1 MTPAKAEI
9 AQAETTPEAS
19 QSGTSAPG
27 ATRPIPTVAEL
38 FTGFFQAGVSGFGGV
53 LPFARRMIV
62 DERRWL
68 TAEEFTDMWSLCQFL
83 PGPNIVNMSIALG
96 LRYRGLSGAV
106 AGALGLLGAPFFIMV
121 AVGALYTRFGAEP
134 HVKSVLAGISAVAA
148 GLLLAMA
155 LKMANT
161 PRVRSWMAVFSVL
174 AFTAIAI
181 ARLPLA
187 SVLAVL
193 APLSI
198 VAAWLRMRRT
208 LTGAQPNGGGR

>member
-1 MTPAKAEI
+1 MAPPSGAPAAGV
-9 AQAETTPEAS
+9 A
-19 QSGTSAPG
+19 
-27 ATRPIPTVAEL
+27 RPIPTVGEL
-38 FTGFFQAGVSGFGGV
+38 FMGFFLAGVSGFGGV

-62 DERRWL
+62 DKRRWL

-96 LRYRGLSGAV
+96 LRYRGLPGAL

-121 AVGALYTRFGAEP
+121 AVGALYTRFGSEP
-134 HVKSVLAGISAVAA
+134 HVKSVLTGISAVAA

-187 SVLAVL
+187 TVLAVL
-193 APLSI
+193 APMSI
-198 VAAWLRMRRT
+198 VAAWLRMRRALAPT
-208 LTGAQPNGGGR
+208 DSGGR